1 MISTLEEEAQKQIG
15 AAKTFGKRMPSRS
28 LDEEVL
34 LGCELFVRKRQPGNH
49 PRNLGTNILSPRSY
63 SLNSHFESAGASKE
77 TQQER
82 LVVSALFLMFNPFIR
97 DPIVSHA
104 IVSLSILFL
113 AYFALAVT
121 FLFHTPINPP
131 LPMITVVSAIF
142 SPNLVCANIHNSIWV
157 RPPPSLLNLTL
168 TFVSLYSK
176 GGNEVRLWKSLV
188 ETGRSVSLCIRM
200 PTR

>member
-1 MISTLEEEAQKQIG
+1 MRAIREEEDN
-15 AAKTFGKRMPSRS
+15 P
-28 LDEEVL
+28 D
-34 LGCELFVRKRQPGNH
+34 H
-49 PRNLGTNILSPRSY
+49 PRILGTNILNPRSY
-63 SLNSHFESAGASKE
+63 SSNSHFKSAGASKE

-82 LVVSALFLMFNPFIR
+82 LVASALFLMFNPFIR

-104 IVSLSILFL
+104 TVSLSILFL
-113 AYFALAVT
+113 AYFALTVT

-131 LPMITVVSAIF
+131 LPMITVVRVIF
-142 SPNLVCANIHNSIWV
+142 SPNLECANMHNSIWV
-157 RPPPSLLNLTL
+157 HPPPSLLNLTL

>member
-1 MISTLEEEAQKQIG
+1 M
-15 AAKTFGKRMPSRS
+15 
-28 LDEEVL
+28 
-34 LGCELFVRKRQPGNH
+34 
-49 PRNLGTNILSPRSY
+49 GTNILNPRSY
-63 SLNSHFESAGASKE
+63 SSNSHFKSAGASKE

-104 IVSLSILFL
+104 IISLSILFL
-113 AYFALAVT
+113 AYFALIVT

-131 LPMITVVSAIF
+131 LLMITVVSAIF
-142 SPNLVCANIHNSIWV
+142 SPNLDSANMHNSIWV
-157 RPPPSLLNLTL
+157 HPPPSLLNLTL

-176 GGNEVRLWKSLV
+176 GGKEVRLWKSLV

>member
-1 MISTLEEEAQKQIG
+1 
-15 AAKTFGKRMPSRS
+15 MPSRS

-34 LGCELFVRKRQPGNH
+34 LGCEIFVRGKTTWNH
-49 PRNLGTNILSPRSY
+49 PRALGTNILNPRSY
-63 SLNSHFESAGASKE
+63 SSNSHFKSAGASKE

-113 AYFALAVT
+113 AYFVLAVT
-121 FLFHTPINPP
+121 CLFHTTINPP

-142 SPNLVCANIHNSIWV
+142 SPNLECANMHNSRIWV

-176 GGNEVRLWKSLV
+176 GGNKVRLWKSLV

>member
-1 MISTLEEEAQKQIG
+1 MPTEPLNRRCKFEARGLRRVSLLWSWPPFFVLLSTLEEEAQKQIG
-15 AAKTFGKRMPSRS
+15 AAKTFSGKRMPSRS

-34 LGCELFVRKRQPGNH
+34 LGCELFVRKTTWNH
-49 PRNLGTNILSPRSY
+49 PRNLGTNILNPRSY
-63 SLNSHFESAGASKE
+63 SSNSHFQSAGASKE

-82 LVVSALFLMFNPFIR
+82 LVASALFLMFNPFIR

-142 SPNLVCANIHNSIWV
+142 SPTLNVQICTIPSGCALPLH
-157 RPPPSLLNLTL
+157 
-168 TFVSLYSK
+168 
-176 GGNEVRLWKSLV
+176 
-188 ETGRSVSLCIRM
+188 C
-200 PTR
+200 